1 MCVGKDIVVK
11 QLVEFRL
18 TFDGVSS
25 TSIQISIIAKGDAIT
40 KENAAERNEIEP
52 EGGEECVHYPV
63 DLLVEP
69 SRPGEVVRI
78 DIDVQRPRLR
88 SIQTFKVLCLFNGLA
103 IFVLLNSMRSLL
115 DINVILFAAFLQ
127 IILPF
132 CWYFNF
138 VALKFEASRTG
149 C

>member
-52 EGGEECVHYPV
+52 EGGEECVDYRV
-63 DLLVEP
+63 DLTEEP
-69 SRPGEVVRI
+69 SSPGEVVRI
-78 DIDVQRPRLR
+78 DVDVPRPRLG
-88 SIQTFKVLCLFNGLA
+88 SSLSMLCFLFSHA
-103 IFVLLNSMRSLL
+103 IFVLLDSLL
-115 DINVILFAAFLQ
+115 FL
-127 IILPF
+127 
-132 CWYFNF
+132 
-138 VALKFEASRTG
+138 
-149 C
+149 